1 MATQRRKLLLINPVS
16 EFRRGFL
23 RSESTK
29 YPPLVYGILAALTPD
44 NWEIEILDENFVDF
58 DFREADLVGLTG
70 YTSSIFR
77 AYEIAAV
84 YREKNIPVVIGGI
97 HVSMVPDEATQ
108 YADSV
113 VVGEAESVWKNVIS
127 DFENNGLQKFYYGKR
142 LPLDQIPK
150 ARHELF
156 HKDYFVGSILT
167 TRGCPFD
174 CSFCTVTAFNGSK
187 YRMRP
192 VEEVLDELETIP
204 QDKFFFIDDNII
216 GYSNQS
222 REHAKAIFQGIID
235 RGIKKHWWSQAS
247 LNFADDPEILKL
259 AFESGCRLIF
269 IGIESEKV
277 EGLESTNKKLNLKVG
292 VDKYENAFKKIHDA
306 GIAVLG
312 SFIFGLDSDT
322 AEDLENRK
330 NYIINSSIDTCQA
343 GILTPMP
350 GTKTYKEFEKDGRI
364 IRNNYP
370 EDWQYYSVE
379 DVTFKP
385 ANMDMETLRTSMKK
399 NWYDLYDRKTMVR
412 KFMKTLRATKDI
424 DSAIWALS
432 TNISYR
438 NMMMDLYGDEQFTIE
453 SLIGS
458 LNVKIPEK

>member
-1 MATQRRKLLLINPVS
+1 MAARRKKLLFINPVS

-23 RSESTK
+23 RSAGTK

-44 NWEIEILDENFVDF
+44 DWEIEILDENFEDF
-58 DFREADLVGLTG
+58 EFHKADLVGLTG
-70 YTSSIFR
+70 YTSSIYR

-84 YREKNIPVVIGGI
+84 YREKKIPVVMGGI
-97 HVSMVPDEATQ
+97 HVSMMPKEAIEH
-108 YADSV
+108 ADSV
-113 VVGEAESVWKNVIS
+113 VVGEAESVWKNVIA
-127 DFENNGLQKFYYGKR
+127 DFEKGKLQEFYYGSR

-150 ARHELF
+150 AKHELF
-156 HKDYFVGSILT
+156 NKDYFVGSLLT

-192 VEEVLDELETIP
+192 VEDVLDELETIP

-216 GYSNQS
+216 GYSKQS

-247 LNFADDPEILKL
+247 LNFADDPEILRL

-269 IGIESEKV
+269 MGIESEKT

-292 VDKYENAFKKIHDA
+292 VDKYEAAFKKIHDA

-312 SFIFGLDSDT
+312 SFIFGLDTDT
-322 AEDLENRK
+322 VEDLENRK
-330 NYIINSSIDTCQA
+330 NYIINSSIDCYQA

-350 GTKTYKEFEKDGRI
+350 GTRTYKEFDQASRI
-364 IRNNYP
+364 THTNYP
-370 EDWQYYSVE
+370 TDWQYYSVE

-385 ANMDMETLRTSMKK
+385 EKMNGEQLKESMKK
-399 NWYDLYDRKTMVR
+399 SWYELYGRKTMVR
-412 KFMKTLRATKDI
+412 KFMKTLRATKNI

-438 NMMMDLYGDEQFTIE
+438 NMATDLYGDEKFTIE

-458 LNVKIPEK
+458 LNMKLPEK